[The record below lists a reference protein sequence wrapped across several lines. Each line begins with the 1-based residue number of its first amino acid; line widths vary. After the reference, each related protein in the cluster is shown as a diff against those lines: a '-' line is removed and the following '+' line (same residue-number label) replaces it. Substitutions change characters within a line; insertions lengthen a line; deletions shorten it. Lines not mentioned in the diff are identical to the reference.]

1 MKKLLQSLFVLLFIA
16 LNAMAQERTIT
27 GTVTAKE
34 DGLPIPG
41 VTVRIKNSTEGS
53 TTNSNGKYSLKTTAS
68 GSIQLDFSSIGFG
81 TVTKL
86 LPVGATTLNA
96 VLESE
101 SGALDEV
108 VVTGYGSGRRISS
121 VVGSVTVVG
130 AKTVEN
136 KPVANAFDALQGKVA
151 GLQVFSSSGE
161 PSTTAS
167 LRLHGVGSLG
177 ASNAP
182 LFLLDGIQ
190 VDESTIL
197 NMNPNDIETVSVL
210 KDASST
216 SIYGA
221 RAANGVLYVTTKRG
235 KVGADATITV
245 QGQYTVANPASDE
258 FYRNFLNTAQL
269 SQLQIEQGLRTPAA
283 TASLLAEFPN
293 DTKWYDYY
301 YKKDVPTYQTDLT
314 ISGGGGKTAYYISG
328 SFFKGEGNRFR
339 SGFDR
344 YTMRSNLTTTLN
356 QYIKIGMNLSAGTS
370 NTQTNG
376 LAGND
381 TNGPLALLAQP
392 WFSPYDANGNEY
404 YGTVIPGWGRY
415 SPRYIADKTPFTRN
429 RLSFNP
435 SGFVEITPVK
445 NVTIKSQAGIDG
457 FIDRE
462 TSARLASD
470 VRFPG
475 AGTLSEYYSRRIN
488 KTLTN
493 TIEYR
498 FSLEK
503 HNFSVLGGQEYVDGV
518 TQEFGAN
525 TSRLPNDNLF
535 ILQNGDASNRGVS
548 SSKSEYAFK
557 SLFGRLEYNFDNKY
571 FIDGSIREDK
581 SSRFGANKQTAT
593 FWSVGGMWRAK
604 KESFLE
610 DVKWLTDL
618 TVRASTGT
626 SGNSAIGNY
635 ESLATAAGSPN
646 YNGLPGVAQS
656 AAGNPDLGWE
666 RQQKT
671 SAGFKASFLDRIR
684 LDVEFYY
691 RETSQQLINV
701 PQAYTTGYS
710 LVRTNVGALQNKGV
724 DITLD
729 FDVYRNDKHGAF
741 VTPYINANM
750 NRNKITELFQGKNY
764 YVNPGTGVLWAI
776 GEPVSYVYP
785 MWAGVNPAN
794 GLPQWYIPNSGDGSV
809 QTRTDPTAVTS
820 TFSAA
825 NLQQNT
831 GIQRYAWL
839 NGGFGVAA
847 GYEGIYINADFTYS
861 KGKYMIN
868 NDRYF
873 FENPTTFSGFNQSVT
888 VLDYWKTPGQTA
900 TFPNLTQQFTQFDSR
915 LIEDASFIRLKN
927 LQVGYNLPRSIL
939 EKTKAVKGVKVF
951 FLARNLLTFTE
962 YTGPDPEVDSNIS
975 LGAYPNTRQVGFG
988 LQLTF

>member
-1 MKKLLQSLFVLLFIA
+1 MKKLLQSLFVMMLFAITA
-16 LNAMAQERTIT
+16 LAQERTIT

-41 VTVRIKNSTEGS
+41 ATVRIKNSTVGT
-53 TTNSNGKYSLKTTAS
+53 TTNANGQYTIKAPA
-68 GSIQLDFSSIGFG
+68 GAAQFDFSSIGYS
-81 TVTKL
+81 TITKAL
-86 LPVGATTLNA
+86 SAGATTLNA
-96 VLESE
+96 VLENDNRI
-101 SGALDEV
+101 LDEV
-108 VVTGYGSGRRISS
+108 VVTGYGSGRRLSGT
-121 VVGSVTVVG
+121 VGSVATVS

-136 KPVANAFDALQGKVA
+136 KPVANAFDAMQGKVA
-151 GLQVFSSSGE
+151 GLTVFTSSGE
-161 PSTTAS
+161 PSSAS
-167 LRLHGVGSLG
+167 TLRLHGVGSLG
-177 ASNAP
+177 ASNTP

-190 VDESTIL
+190 VEESTIT
-197 NMNPNDIETVSVL
+197 NMNPNDIETISVL

-221 RAANGVLYVTTKRG
+221 RAANGVVYVSTKRG
-235 KVGADATITV
+235 KIASDATISV
-245 QGQYTVANPASDE
+245 LGQYSVANPASDK
-258 FYRNFLNTAQL
+258 FYRSMLNTAQL

-283 TASLLAEFPN
+283 TAALLAQYPN

-314 ISGGGGKTAYYISG
+314 VSGGGGKTAYYISG
-328 SFFKGEGNRFR
+328 SFFQGEGNRFR

-344 YTMRSNLTTTLN
+344 YTLRSNLTSTLN
-356 QYIKIGMNLSAGTS
+356 QYIKIGMNLAAGTS
-370 NTQTNG
+370 NTQLND

-404 YGTVIPGWGRY
+404 YGTIIPGWGRY
-415 SPRYIADKTPFTRN
+415 SPRYIADNTPYNRN
-429 RLSFNP
+429 RITFNP
-435 SGFVEITPVK
+435 TGFVEITPVK
-445 NVTIKSQAGIDG
+445 NVTIKSQGGIDG
-457 FIDRE
+457 YIDRL
-462 TSARLASD
+462 TDARLASD

-475 AGTLSEYYSRRIN
+475 AGLLAESYSRKLN
-488 KTLTN
+488 KTVTN

-498 FSLEK
+498 FSIDR
-503 HNFSVLGGQEYVDGV
+503 HNFTALGGQEYVDGV
-518 TQEFGAN
+518 IQNFAAS
-525 TSRLPNDNLF
+525 TSRLPNDGLF
-535 ILQNGDASNRGVS
+535 ILQNGDATNRGVS
-548 SSKSEYAFK
+548 SSKTEYSFK
-557 SLFGRLEYNFDNKY
+557 SLFGRLEYNFSNKY
-571 FIDGSIREDK
+571 FLDGSIREDK

-604 KESFLE
+604 QEDFLK
-610 DVKWLTDL
+610 DVKWLNDL

-646 YNGLPGVAQS
+646 YNGLPGVVQNAP
-656 AAGNPDLGWE
+656 GNPDLGWE
-666 RQQKT
+666 KQQKT
-671 SAGFKASFLDRIR
+671 SAGFKASFLNRIR

-691 RETSQQLINV
+691 RETSNQLINV
-701 PQAYTTGYS
+701 PQVFTTGYS

-729 FDVYRNDKHGAF
+729 FDAYINDKHRAYI
-741 VTPYINANM
+741 TPYINANM
-750 NRNKITELFQGKNY
+750 NRNKITELFQGKNF

-794 GLPQWYIPNSGDGSV
+794 GLPQWYVPNAGDGSIV
-809 QTRTDPTAVTS
+809 TRTDPNAVTS
-820 TFSAA
+820 SFSAA

-839 NGGFGVAA
+839 NGGFGFAA
-847 GYEGIYINADFTYS
+847 GYEGLYINVDFTYS

-873 FENPTTFSGFNQSVT
+873 FENPTSFPGFNQSTT
-888 VLDYWKTPGQTA
+888 VLDYWKTPGQNA

-927 LQVGYNLPRSIL
+927 LQVGYSLPRSIL
-939 EKTKAVKGVKVF
+939 DKTKAIKGAKLY
-951 FLARNLLTFTE
+951 FLSRNLLTFTK
-962 YTGPDPEVDSNIS
+962 YTGPDPEIDANLS

>member
-1 MKKLLQSLFVLLFIA
+1 MKKLLQSLFVLMFVA
-16 LNAMAQERTIT
+16 VTAMAQERTVT
-27 GTVTAKE
+27 GTVTAKQ

-41 VTVRIKNSTEGS
+41 VTVRIKDTKIGS
-53 TTNSNGKYSLKTTAS
+53 TTNGNGQYSLKIPA
-68 GSIQLDFSSIGFG
+68 GSVQLEFSSIGYMP
-81 TVTKL
+81 VTRTL
-86 LPVGATTLNA
+86 AAGASSVNIS
-96 VLESE
+96 LE
-101 SGALDEV
+101 GDNKDLDEV
-108 VVTGYGSGRRISS
+108 VVTGYGSGRRVSS
-121 VVGSVTVVG
+121 SVGSVATVS
-130 AKTVEN
+130 ARTVEN

-151 GLQVFSSSGE
+151 GLQVFTSSGE
-161 PSTTAS
+161 PSQTAS
-167 LRLHGVGSLG
+167 IRLHGVGSLG
-177 ASNAP
+177 ASSAP

-190 VDESTIL
+190 VDESSIL
-197 NMNPNDIETVSVL
+197 NMNPNDIEAVSIL

-221 RAANGVLYVTTKRG
+221 RAANGVVYVTTKRG
-235 KVGADATITV
+235 RIGSDAVITV
-245 QGQYTVANPASDE
+245 QGQYSVANPASDK

-283 TASLLAEFPN
+283 TAALLAQYPN

-301 YKKDVPTYQTDLT
+301 YKKDVPTYQTDVT
-314 ISGGGGKTAYYISG
+314 VSGGGGKTAYYISG
-328 SFFKGEGNRFR
+328 SFYQGEGNRFR

-344 YTMRSNLTTTLN
+344 YTLRSNLTSTLN
-356 QYIKIGMNLSAGTS
+356 NYIKIGLNLSGGSSDTE
-370 NTQTNG
+370 TNG
-376 LAGND
+376 LATND

-404 YGTVIPGWGRY
+404 YGTIIPGWGRY
-415 SPRYIADKTPFTRN
+415 SPRYIADNTPYNRN
-429 RLSFNP
+429 RLTFNP
-435 SGFVEITPVK
+435 TGFVEITPVK
-445 NVTIKSQAGIDG
+445 NLTIKSQGGIDG
-457 FIDRE
+457 YIDRE

-488 KTLTN
+488 KTVTN
-493 TIEYR
+493 TIEYK
-498 FSLEK
+498 FSLDK
-503 HNFSVLGGQEYVDGV
+503 HNFTVLGGQEYVDGI

-548 SSKSEYAFK
+548 SFKSEYTFK
-557 SLFGRLEYNFDNKY
+557 SLFGRLEYNFNNKY
-571 FIDGSIREDK
+571 FLDASVREDK

-604 KESFLE
+604 QEEFLRNVE
-610 DVKWLTDL
+610 WLTDL

-626 SGNSAIGNY
+626 SGNSSIGNY
-635 ESLATAAGSPN
+635 ESLATAAGSSN
-646 YNGLPGVAQS
+646 YNGLPGVSQNAP
-656 AAGNPDLGWE
+656 GNPDLGWE
-666 RQQKT
+666 KQQKT
-671 SAGFKASFLDRIR
+671 TVGFKAAFLNKIR

-691 RETSQQLINV
+691 RETSSQLINV
-701 PQAYTTGYS
+701 PQVYTTGYS
-710 LVRTNVGALQNKGV
+710 LVRTNIGALQNKGV

-729 FDVYRNDKHGAF
+729 FDVYTNDKHNAF
-741 VTPYINANM
+741 VTPYITANM

-785 MWAGVNPAN
+785 MWAGVNPSN
-794 GLPQWYIPNSGDGSV
+794 GLPQWYIPNTGDASV
-809 QTRTDPTAVTS
+809 QTRTDANAVTS
-820 TFSAA
+820 SFSAA

-839 NGGFGVAA
+839 NGGFGVNA
-847 GYEGIYINADFTYS
+847 GYEGIFLNIDFTYS

-873 FENPTTFSGFNQSVT
+873 FENPTTFSGFNQATT
-888 VLDYWKTPGQTA
+888 VLDYWKTPGQNA

-915 LIEDASFIRLKN
+915 LIEDASFLRLKN
-927 LQVGYNLPRSIL
+927 LQLGYNLPKSIL
-939 EKTKAVKGVKVF
+939 EKTKAIKGAKIF
-951 FLARNLLTFTE
+951 FLSRNLLTFTK
-962 YTGPDPEVDSNIS
+962 YSGPDPEVDSNLA
-975 LGAYPNTRQVGFG
+975 LGSNPNTKQVGFG